1 MVGGSLIHPLRDSRR
16 FFLRSQ
22 DFVLR
27 RCASR
32 ALKPDLRFGGVPF
45 GTSRWEA
52 GASILS
58 VKDKNMCR
66 TYGAGSCVCFPHP
79 ALTHWANVCRTSGAR
94 ERADPSHCSQ
104 TTRKADSPAIDG
116 QAHSR
121 LVTAGSRG

>member
-1 MVGGSLIHPLRDSRR
+1 MWPGASSPTLPARFPLNNQATRTGITVRYDPENPDVSVFGKRNDFRAGGYVGCALVVRAGGWRKSQPPLRDSRR

-52 GASILS
+52 G
-58 VKDKNMCR
+58 
-66 TYGAGSCVCFPHP
+66 
-79 ALTHWANVCRTSGAR
+79 
-94 ERADPSHCSQ
+94 
-104 TTRKADSPAIDG
+104 
-116 QAHSR
+116 
-121 LVTAGSRG
+121 